1 MTIALRLAA
10 PPQGTLPDVPPRAGE
25 IIELAID
32 GLAYGGQGVGR
43 IDDFVVFV
51 RRAVPGDR
59 VRAQVVKRK
68 RSYAEARLLEIVAPS
83 ALRVPPEC
91 GHEDGCGGC
100 EWQTLDYGAQLDFK
114 QRQVVES
121 LEHIGGLSGFEVEPM
136 RGMERPWRYR
146 NKMEYSFGSDES
158 GRLLLGL
165 HKRGSWREIMEVEDC
180 WLAPP
185 EVNRARQAV
194 ATACRALGLPPYSQ
208 LTHEGLLRHLVVRTG
223 SAANDLL
230 LNLYVSERF
239 PQEGELAARV
249 AELQPYTS
257 FAVTVNESR
266 ADAAVGVGPFMVSG
280 PPYLHEVLAGVRL
293 RVPATGFLQTNSA
306 MCSLLYETALRLAQ
320 PLTGATV
327 LDLYCGIGAISLLLA
342 RHAACVYGLEIQ
354 EEAVQAAVENARL
367 NGVANAAFAG
377 GDVRKLLKPL
387 VEGGGRDLPLPAF
400 TGAQGQVAPP
410 AGRP

>member
-1 MTIALRLAA
+1 MAA
-10 PPQGTLPDVPPRAGE
+10 S
-25 IIELAID
+25 
-32 GLAYGGQGVGR
+32 GR
-43 IDDFVVFV
+43 
-51 RRAVPGDR
+51 RSTT
-59 VRAQVVKRK
+59 RAQ
-68 RSYAEARLLEIVAPS
+68 LE
-83 ALRVPPEC
+83 
-91 GHEDGCGGC
+91 
-100 EWQTLDYGAQLDFK
+100 FK

-121 LEHIGGLSGFEVEPM
+121 LEHIGGLSGFEVEPI

-165 HKRGSWREIMEVEDC
+165 HKRGSWREIIEIEDC

-223 SAANDLL
+223 SAGGDLL

-239 PQEGELAARV
+239 PQEEELAARV

-280 PPYLHEVLAGVRL
+280 PPYLHEELAGVRAARAGDRL
-293 RVPATGFLQTNSA
+293 PADQQRHVLACSTRRPCAWRSRSPAT
-306 MCSLLYETALRLAQ
+306 
-320 PLTGATV
+320 TV

-342 RHAACVYGLEIQ
+342 RHAGWVYGLEIQ

-367 NGVANAAFAG
+367 NGVANAAFAA
-377 GDVRKLLKPL
+377 R
-387 VEGGGRDLPLPAF
+387 RR
-400 TGAQGQVAPP
+400 AQAAQA
-410 AGRP
+410 AGRGRGARPAPARLHGRAGAGRAPRRSA